1 MSLTRWDPFCSFPT
15 VDRMFDEF
23 FNRARRPLPA
33 EGVSGVLPLD
43 VFENKDELVVKANL
57 PGAEPKDVTVHV
69 ERGTLTIQAHIGGE
83 SEQEPDKEH
92 RWHTR
97 EVWRGDVSRTFTL
110 PPVVDADKATASF
123 KNGVL
128 TLWVP
133 KAETAKPR
141 QIPVHAGD

>member
-1 MSLTRWDPFCSFPT
+1 MALTRWDPFYSFPS
-15 VDRMFDEF
+15 VDRIFDEF
-23 FNRARRPLPA
+23 FRARRPALND
-33 EGVSGVLPLD
+33 GVAGVLPID
-43 VFENKDELVVKANL
+43 VYENKDELVVKALL

-83 SEQEPDKEH
+83 AEQEADKDQ

-97 EVWRGDVSRTFTL
+97 EVWRGDVSRTVTL
-110 PPVVDADKATASF
+110 PAVVDADKATANF

-128 TLWVP
+128 TLQVP